1 MKKRG
6 TRAVMVRNRSEAVE
20 AMRAAA
26 MSGNSLMIVSPPGAA
41 LFAGPIWF
49 RALIRATRAES
60 GVDADVIFV
69 LDCGDA
75 PGAALAAIRARVEAI
90 AFRGTRSVRAR
101 LAAIAR
107 RAGVAMHV
115 PPANAFDMTRNR
127 GSEALLAW
135 FSSPRASLQSLRR
148 SAKRTATR
156 SPAPKARSRAKNSST
171 GVNRP

>member
-1 MKKRG
+1 
-6 TRAVMVRNRSEAVE
+6 
-20 AMRAAA
+20 
-26 MSGNSLMIVSPPGAA
+26 VSPPGAA

-90 AFRGTRSVRAR
+90 AFRGKRSVRAR